1 MPACV
6 GGHIVKMF
14 IVATVVNI
22 FVSGTLIFIIKGFFF
37 HILIPSLEAT

>member
-37 HILIPSLEAT
+37 ISSYLL